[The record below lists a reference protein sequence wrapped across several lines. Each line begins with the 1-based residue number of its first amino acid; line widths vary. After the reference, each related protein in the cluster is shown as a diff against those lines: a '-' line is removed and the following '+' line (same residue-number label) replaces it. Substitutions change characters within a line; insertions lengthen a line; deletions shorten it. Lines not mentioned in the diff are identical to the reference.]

1 MFQLPK
7 KRVNGVACHVYGF
20 HDFRRAFAT
29 VNAPRLKPEVLQRLM
44 RHKSY
49 QTTQKF
55 YINPT
60 NQMEDAVSEMPVPD
74 ALKKGRTVR
83 QEGSGTEAGAES
95 PPPGTQQPPG
105 SPGGLW

>member
-1 MFQLPK
+1 
-7 KRVNGVACHVYGF
+7 
-20 HDFRRAFAT
+20 

-60 NQMEDAVSEMPVPD
+60 NQMQDAVSQMPVPG
-74 ALKKGRTVR
+74 ALKKR
-83 QEGSGTEAGAES
+83 QEGQTEGQE
-95 PPPGTQQPPG
+95 GD
-105 SPGGLW
+105 GGGK

>member
-1 MFQLPK
+1 MAPRPENPLD
-7 KRVNGVACHVYGF
+7 RVHPHSDGGGIHLVCREKHEHTPSCHVYGF

-49 QTTQKF
+49 QTTQKH

-60 NQMEDAVSEMPVPD
+60 SQMQDAVSDMPVRM
-74 ALKKGRTVR
+74 L
-83 QEGSGTEAGAES
+83 
-95 PPPGTQQPPG
+95 
-105 SPGGLW
+105 

>member
-1 MFQLPK
+1 MPH
-7 KRVNGVACHVYGF
+7 RVPVSLFSAGS
-20 HDFRRAFAT
+20 FAT

-60 NQMEDAVSEMPVPD
+60 SQMQDAVSDMPVPD
-74 ALKKGRTVR
+74 FLGKQPEGPDGRSE
-83 QEGSGTEAGAES
+83 EG
-95 PPPGTQQPPG
+95 
-105 SPGGLW
+105 GGN